1 MTCDILF
8 NVPPQNVFNL
18 LLLESPL
25 DNQLVVSIHRTT
37 STQLSEQE
45 VQ

>member
-1 MTCDILF
+1 MTRNILF
-8 NVPPQNVFNL
+8 NVSPQNIFNL

-25 DNQLVVSIHRTT
+25 DNKLVVSIHRTT
-37 STQLSEQE
+37 STQLSKQE